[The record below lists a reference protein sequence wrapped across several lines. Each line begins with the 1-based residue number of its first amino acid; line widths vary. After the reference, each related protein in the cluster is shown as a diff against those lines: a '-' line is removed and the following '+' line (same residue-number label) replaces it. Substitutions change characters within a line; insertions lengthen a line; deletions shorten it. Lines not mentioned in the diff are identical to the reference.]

1 MSCDP
6 GKPDQGGNESDD
18 SHLPVVVADP
28 ALTLPQRRLA
38 GSPACMNCGTTLQ
51 GPFCYYCGQ
60 PDKNLMRFFP
70 VLMRELLEDTLDFD
84 SRFMRTLKPLLFKP
98 GKLTRDYLDGRR
110 FRYVPPLRLYIFSS
124 IAFFFLAAM
133 LTGDVIKFNGDDVET
148 NIDDTGV
155 TIQIAP
161 GEEEELQEALQKL
174 DEVNPGLADQVN
186 EQISQARQQQDEE
199 LDAGHDE
206 EDGKED
212 GEDVININGKP
223 WDRETNP
230 FVIDWMPDWVNDW
243 VNDEIEESPKK
254 GKEIAANPDIM
265 KDKVFEVLPA
275 TMFVLLPIVALL
287 LKFWYLFAKKYYV
300 EHLIYALHSHSFIFV
315 TALLMLLF
323 GELAEW
329 LEPSGSGRVN
339 TAVELLNIAF
349 GVWIPVYVFISL
361 RRVYRQGW
369 FLTSAKYVL
378 IGSSYVLL
386 LGLTS
391 AFVALLSFVMV

>member
-1 MSCDP
+1 MSTEYGNQDP
-6 GKPDQGGNESDD
+6 GINESADT
-18 SHLPVVVADP
+18 HLPVAVTDP
-28 ALTLPQRRLA
+28 ALTLQQSRLA
-38 GSPACMNCGTTLQ
+38 GSVACMNCGTPLQ
-51 GPFCYYCGQ
+51 GPFCFYCGQ

-84 SRFMRTLKPLLFKP
+84 SRFMRTIKPLLFKP

-133 LTGDVIKFNGDDVET
+133 LTGDLIKFNGGDVET

-155 TIQIAP
+155 KIQIEP
-161 GEEEELQEALQKL
+161 DEEEKLQEALQKL
-174 DEVNPGLADQVN
+174 DEVDPGLADEVN
-186 EQISQARQQQDEE
+186 EQISQAREQ
-199 LDAGHDE
+199 HDE
-206 EDGKED
+206 ERDEED

-230 FVIDWMPDWVNDW
+230 FVIGWMPDWVNDW
-243 VNDEIEESPKK
+243 VNDEIEESPQK
-254 GKEIAANPDIM
+254 GKEIAANPDMM

-300 EHLIYALHSHSFIFV
+300 EHLIYALHSHAFIFV
-315 TALLMLLF
+315 AALLMLLF
-323 GELAEW
+323 SELAEW
-329 LEPSGSGRVN
+329 LEPSGAGRVT
-339 TAVELLNIAF
+339 TAVDWLNIAF
-349 GVWIPVYVFISL
+349 AVWIPVYLFLSL
-361 RRVYRQGW
+361 RRVYQQGW
-369 FLTSAKYVL
+369 LMTTGKYTL
-378 IGSSYVLL
+378 IGSSYLLL

-391 AFVALLSFVMV
+391 AFVALLSFVML